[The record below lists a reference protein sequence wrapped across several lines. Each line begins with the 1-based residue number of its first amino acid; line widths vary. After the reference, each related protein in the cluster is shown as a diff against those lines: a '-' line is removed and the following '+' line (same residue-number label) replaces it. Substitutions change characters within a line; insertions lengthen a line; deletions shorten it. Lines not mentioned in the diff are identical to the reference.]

1 MNTKLSRSSS
11 FTRLLLSLVV
21 APALGCGLVQ
31 VNGKPLATNP
41 SSSSSDGDA
50 SSAGGGGDGGGGTAS
65 TGGGGDKSMSDIAEP
80 DPKAPVTSWTPVQQS
95 MENVGGYGAALGRVV
110 LADELGDK
118 LSQLGRLKTIEICF
132 KRYGDIDAKAA
143 VQWAVCGDDVRAA
156 SLDKA
161 DAEMKAE
168 GLNRGDREQLLG
180 YAKDALDDANK
191 VGVVVEAAAKEDAGV
206 AAILAAG
213 KAARAEWKAF
223 ASANAPL
230 LHTVRGLQ
238 DAVRKGSAK
247 AFAGCADRTRPAFEK
262 LVRGQRFTDN
272 GGDPLVSYVDQLRG
286 KLDSH
291 MVTMAYGACA
301 SGLDASGE
309 GLYAAIGNGDAG
321 TVLRGE
327 RTYVLMKLLASSFK
341 PKFDDRALKLSD
353 MMQPFVRTFIKV
365 PGNWVTAIMT
375 PNTGKIAKVTTSG
388 DVTML
393 SFAKDKVEKCLEWR
407 TTDRIASI
415 RDGEVRYEQEC
426 GRRGLVD
433 NQIEDTEIATVF
445 ASGLKAG
452 MMITMVNKFPVVAWT
467 GKVNHV
473 LLGVSLK

>member
-1 MNTKLSRSSS
+1 MITTLSRSSS
-11 FTRLLLSLVV
+11 FTRVLLSLVV

-31 VNGKPLATNP
+31 VNGKPLSSG
-41 SSSSSDGDA
+41 SSSTLDDV

-65 TGGGGDKSMSDIAEP
+65 TGGGGDKSMSDIPEP
-80 DPKAPVTSWTPVQQS
+80 DAKAPVSSWTPVQQS
-95 MENVGGYGAALGRVV
+95 MENLGGYAGPLGRVV

-118 LSQLGRLKTIEICF
+118 LSHLGRLKGIETCF
-132 KRYGDIDAKAA
+132 ERNGEIGATSA

-156 SLDKA
+156 NLDKA
-161 DAEMKAE
+161 GAEMKAE
-168 GLNRGDREQLLG
+168 GLMSGDREQLLG
-180 YAKDALDDANK
+180 YAKDALDHATK
-191 VGVVVEAAAKEDAGV
+191 VGAVVEAAAKDDAGV
-206 AAILAAG
+206 AAILATA
-213 KAARAEWKAF
+213 KAARAEWRAY

-230 LHTVRGLQ
+230 LQTVRGLQ

-247 AFAGCADRTRPAFEK
+247 GFAGCADKTRPAFET
-262 LVRGQRFTDN
+262 LVRGRRFSDS

-291 MVTMAYGACA
+291 MVTLAYGACV

-309 GLYAAIGNGDAG
+309 GLYASIANGDAG

-327 RTYVLMKLLASSFK
+327 RTYVLMKLLAPSFK
-341 PKFDDRALKLSD
+341 PTFDDRALKLAD
-353 MMQPFVRTFIKV
+353 MARPFAGTFIKV
-365 PGNWVTAIMT
+365 PGNWVTAIAT
-375 PNTGKIAKVTTSG
+375 PNIGKLSKVTTSG

-433 NQIEDTEIATVF
+433 NQIEDTEVATMF
-445 ASGLKAG
+445 AGGLRAG
-452 MMITMVNKFPVVAWT
+452 MMVTLVNKFPVVAWT
-467 GKVNHV
+467 GKVNHA
-473 LLGVSLK
+473 LLGVALK